1 MNLQELGTRIRERRE
16 NRGLKQLDV
25 ANALQV
31 SAQAVSKWERGE
43 NAPDISLLLRLAA
56 ILGVTTDWLLAE
68 MPREKDVF
76 AATVLV
82 SSVLG
87 YSRKSQEL
95 PLPELAIWAN
105 SLLFMLT
112 ETILKHDG
120 IPVKQLGDGLLCF
133 FSGSD
138 HQARSIEAARKAV
151 KLANEPLK
159 IALAS
164 GQIYLGNIGH
174 PDYSQLDVLGA
185 PVNTAFCLLGWMGGM
200 TRAGIFMPNSM
211 SPSCPQK
218 EWLTETEKAE
228 LTAIGRTVE
237 VVEIR

>member
-1 MNLQELGTRIRERRE
+1 MNVEELGRRIRERRE
-16 NRGLKQLDV
+16 RRGLKQTDV

-43 NAPDISLLLRLAA
+43 NAPDISLLLRLSA
-56 ILGVTTDWLLAE
+56 ILGVSVDWLLADH
-68 MPREKDVF
+68 PKEKDVF
-76 AATVLV
+76 EATVLV

-87 YSRKSQEL
+87 YAKKSQEL

-112 ETILKHDG
+112 ETVLKHDG

-133 FSGSD
+133 FSGND
-138 HQARSIEAARKAV
+138 HQSRAIEASRKAV
-151 KLANEPLK
+151 RLANEPLK

-164 GQIYLGNIGH
+164 GEIYLGTIGH
-174 PDYSQLDVLGA
+174 PDYSQLDVLGSA
-185 PVNTAFCLLGWMGGM
+185 VNTAFCLLGWMGGM
-200 TRAGIFMPNSM
+200 TRSGIFMPNDM
-211 SPSCPQK
+211 ADSCPEK
-218 EWLTETEKAE
+218 EWLLEPEFAE
-228 LTAIGRTVE
+228 LSAIRKRVE